1 MENGHLDP
9 YFTPYIKINLRW
21 IWELNLKA
29 KTIKHLEEKTLWL
42 GSREKFLR
50 SVTETMKEKI
60 DTLDPIK
67 MKKFNSLKYTSEKIN
82 MQVQAGI

>member
-1 MENGHLDP
+1 MENVLLDP

-21 IWELNLKA
+21 IWELNIKA
-29 KTIKHLEEKTLWL
+29 KTIKRLEENTLWL

-60 DTLDPIK
+60 DTLDSIK
-67 MKKFNSLKYTSEKIN
+67 IKKFNSLKYTSEKIN

>member
-1 MENGHLDP
+1 MENVHLDP

-21 IWELNLKA
+21 IWELNIKA
-29 KTIKHLEEKTLWL
+29 KTIKHLEENTLWL

-60 DTLDPIK
+60 DMLDSIK